1 MLKAYIR
8 LSVAVIFI
16 LLIGVSYVAAEAPT
30 QKEEIFS
37 FLQEAQEAQFSLG
50 EKHRDMTEIQNALDP
65 YFSRDYQ
72 EQFLDAHLF
81 KEEQGYI
88 TYGTD
93 VPHFYIP
100 FFTYDGNTKIKQD
113 EDTGTLFAY
122 EFFDV
127 DESEANL
134 YPDHY
139 EYVEL
144 EKNEQGLQVVSY
156 GYEKGQPG
164 FLKEDSDARTM
175 ESTTNDEKNK
185 EATNMVNDQQKDK
198 EKTFSFYQLTRPF
211 TSFAFLPGTQ
221 NPTFAFYHFLPM
233 FASHY
238 VLPDAEP
245 KMLVTR

>member
-30 QKEEIFS
+30 QEEEIFP
-37 FLQEAQEAQFSLG
+37 FLKEAKAVQISLG
-50 EKHRDMTEIQNALDP
+50 EKHRDMTEIQSVLDP
-65 YFSRDYQ
+65 YFSRNYQ

-81 KEEQGYI
+81 KEDQGYI

-100 FFTYDGNTKIKQD
+100 FFSYDENTKIKQD
-113 EDTGTLFAY
+113 EATGKIFAY

-127 DESEANL
+127 DESEGHL

-139 EYVEL
+139 EFVEL
-144 EKNEQGLQVVSY
+144 VKNEQGLQVVSY
-156 GYEKGQPG
+156 GYDEEQPG
-164 FLKEDSDARTM
+164 FLKEVSDARTV
-175 ESTTNDEKNK
+175 ESPTNEKKIAAMNL
-185 EATNMVNDQQKDK
+185 VNNEQK
-198 EKTFSFYQLTRPF
+198 EKGKTFPPYQLTRPF
-211 TSFAFLPGTQ
+211 AGFVFLPGTQ
-221 NPTFAFYHFLPM
+221 NPKLAFYQFLPM

-238 VLPDAEP
+238 FLHDAEP

>member
-1 MLKAYIR
+1 
-8 LSVAVIFI
+8 
-16 LLIGVSYVAAEAPT
+16 VAAEAPT
-30 QKEEIFS
+30 QKEEVLS
-37 FLQEAQEAQFSLG
+37 FLQDAKAAQFSLG
-50 EKHRDMTEIQNALDP
+50 EKHRDMTEIQNVLDP

-100 FFTYDGNTKIKQD
+100 FFTYDENTKIKQD
-113 EDTGTLFAY
+113 EATGKLFAY

-127 DESEANL
+127 DESEAYL

-144 EKNEQGLQVVSY
+144 EQNEQGLQVVSY
-156 GYEKGQPG
+156 GYDEEQPD
-164 FLKEDSDARTM
+164 FLKEVSDARTM
-175 ESTTNDEKNK
+175 ESPKK
-185 EATNMVNDQQKDK
+185 VKKSAATNLGSDQQKDN
-198 EKTFSFYQLTRPF
+198 EQSFSLYQMTRPF
-211 TSFAFLPGTQ
+211 AGFAFLPGTQ
-221 NPTFAFYHFLPM
+221 NPTLAFYQFLPM

-238 VLPDAEP
+238 FLHDAEP

>member
-1 MLKAYIR
+1 M
-8 LSVAVIFI
+8 
-16 LLIGVSYVAAEAPT
+16 AAEAPT
-30 QKEEIFS
+30 QEEEIFS
-37 FLQEAQEAQFSLG
+37 FLQEAKAAQFSLG

-72 EQFLDAHLF
+72 AQFLDAHLF

-100 FFTYDGNTKIKQD
+100 FFTYDENTKVKQD
-113 EDTGTLFAY
+113 EATGKIFAY

-127 DESEANL
+127 DESEGHL

-139 EYVEL
+139 EFVEL
-144 EKNEQGLQVVSY
+144 ERNGHGLQVVSY
-156 GYEKGQPG
+156 GYDENQPG
-164 FLKEDSDARTM
+164 FLKEVSDARTM
-175 ESTTNDEKNK
+175 ESP
-185 EATNMVNDQQKDK
+185 MKDK
-198 EKTFSFYQLTRPF
+198 KSAARNIVSEVQKENEQSFSFYQLTRPF
-211 TSFAFLPGTQ
+211 AGFAFLPGTQ
-221 NPTFAFYHFLPM
+221 TPTFAFYQFLPM

-238 VLPDAEP
+238 FLPDNGP

>member
-1 MLKAYIR
+1 MLKAYTR

-30 QKEEIFS
+30 QKEEVFS
-37 FLQEAQEAQFSLG
+37 FLQDAQVAQFSLG
-50 EKHRDMTEIQNALDP
+50 EKHRDMTEIQNVLDP

-100 FFTYDGNTKIKQD
+100 FFTYDENTKIKQD
-113 EDTGTLFAY
+113 EATGKLFAY
-122 EFFDV
+122 QFFDV

-139 EYVEL
+139 EYVEI

-156 GYEKGQPG
+156 GYEKEQPG
-164 FLKEDSDARTM
+164 FLKEVSDTRTM
-175 ESTTNDEKNK
+175 ESPMKEK
-185 EATNMVNDQQKDK
+185 ETAATNLVNDQPK
-198 EKTFSFYQLTRPF
+198 ENESTFSFYQLTRPF
-211 TSFAFLPGTQ
+211 AGFIFMPGTQ
-221 NPTFAFYHFLPM
+221 NPMLAFYQFLPM

-238 VLPDAEP
+238 FLLDAEP

>member
-1 MLKAYIR
+1 MLKAYTR

-16 LLIGVSYVAAEAPT
+16 LLMGVSYVAAEAPT
-30 QKEEIFS
+30 QKEEVFS
-37 FLQEAQEAQFSLG
+37 FLQEAKEAQFSLG
-50 EKHRDMTEIQNALDP
+50 EKHRDMTEIQNELDP

-72 EQFLDAHLF
+72 AQFLDAHLF

-100 FFTYDGNTKIKQD
+100 FFTYGENTKIKQD
-113 EDTGTLFAY
+113 EATGRLFAY

-144 EKNEQGLQVVSY
+144 EKNEQGLQVVNY
-156 GYEKGQPG
+156 GYEKEQPG
-164 FLKEDSDARTM
+164 FLKEDNDARTM
-175 ESTTNDEKNK
+175 ESTTNEKNK
-185 EATNMVNDQQKDK
+185 EATNIVNEQQK
-198 EKTFSFYQLTRPF
+198 EKGKPFSFYQLTRPF
-211 TSFAFLPGTQ
+211 AGFAFLSGTQ
-221 NPTFAFYHFLPM
+221 NPTFAFYQFLPM

-238 VLPDAEP
+238 FLPEAEP